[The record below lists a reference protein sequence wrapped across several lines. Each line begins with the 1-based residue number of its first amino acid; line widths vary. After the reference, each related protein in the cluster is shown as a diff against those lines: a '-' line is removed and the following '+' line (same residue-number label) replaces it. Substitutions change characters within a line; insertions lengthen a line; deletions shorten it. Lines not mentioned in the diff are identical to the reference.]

1 MGLCACCSGKMY
13 ELCCYVFISGTLRPA
28 TAEELMRSRYTAY
41 ARCEVLY
48 IVNTTHLSTRG
59 QYNPKAIK
67 EWAASS
73 VWKKLEI
80 ISTKEGASTD
90 AIGYV
95 EFKAYYS
102 DSEGQNHI
110 HHEYS
115 TFKKHD
121 RNWFFVEG
129 KVY

>member
-1 MGLCACCSGKMY
+1 MKLCACCSGKMY
-13 ELCCYVFISGTLRPA
+13 EMCCHVFISGILKPV
-28 TAEELMRSRYTAY
+28 TAEQLMRSRYTAY
-41 ARCEVLY
+41 TLCDVSY
-48 IVNTTHLSTRG
+48 IINTTHPSTRG

-73 VWKKLEI
+73 IWKKLEI
-80 ISTKEGASTD
+80 ISTNKGASTD
-90 AIGYV
+90 TIGHV

-102 DSEGQNHI
+102 DSENQNHI

-115 TFKKHD
+115 TFEKIGT
-121 RNWFFVEG
+121 NWFFVEG